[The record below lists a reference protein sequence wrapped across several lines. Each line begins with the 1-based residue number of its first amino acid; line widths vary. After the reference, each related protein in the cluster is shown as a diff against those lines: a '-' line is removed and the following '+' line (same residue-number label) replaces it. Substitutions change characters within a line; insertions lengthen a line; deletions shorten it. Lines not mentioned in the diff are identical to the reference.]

1 MWKPLG
7 ILVIFFVI
15 GLSQLC
21 TGQKITSRTNRNAKE
36 DLRNETANITADKI
50 ISDGQTITYTGNV
63 SVTTMKITARKA
75 EKAILDRRTNKITIW
90 GSKNFISK
98 CKTIG
103 TDVDSPEDRVEY
115 VLGSGLVRV
124 Y

>member
-7 ILVIFFVI
+7 ILLIFFVI

-21 TGQKITSRTNRNAKE
+21 TGQKITSRTSRNAKK

>member
-1 MWKPLG
+1 MLKPFG
-7 ILVIFFVI
+7 ILVIFFAI
-15 GLSQLC
+15 GLSHLC
-21 TGQKITSRTNRNAKE
+21 IGQKIKPKASRNGKE

-63 SVTTMKITARKA
+63 SVTTKKITARKA

-98 CKTIG
+98 CKTVCE
-103 TDVDSPEDRVEY
+103 DVKSPEDRVEY